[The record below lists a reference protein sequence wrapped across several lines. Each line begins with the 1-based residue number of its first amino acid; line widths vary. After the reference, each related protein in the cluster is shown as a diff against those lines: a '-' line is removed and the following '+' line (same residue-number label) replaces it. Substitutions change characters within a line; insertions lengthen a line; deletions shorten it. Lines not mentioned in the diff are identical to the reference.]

1 MRDTFR
7 TVGALTGLCV
17 GLSLMWL
24 MGMGGLIPAAIFGA
38 GGAVIGGLTGERVH
52 DRGER

>member
-24 MGMGGLIPAAIFGA
+24 LGWGGVLASGFFGA
-38 GGAVIGGLTGERVH
+38 IGAVVGGMAGERIH